1 MEAVRELGC
10 LQLDPVNVIE
20 RSHRLVLWS
29 RLGTYSTDEL
39 ERLRWD
45 ERRLFDYW
53 AHAASIVLTEDYPI
67 HQLMMRT
74 YPSGRTIYS
83 RRAAEW
89 ITKNQGLRRHV
100 VSALRRRGPLRMRDL
115 EDRSDAGW
123 RSSGW
128 TNERNVS
135 QMLHFLWFQGKVVV
149 ARRTG
154 IERWWDLAGKWLPD
168 WTPKDRLSER
178 EVVRRAAQRSLRA
191 LGVGTAKNIDRH
203 FTVGRYEGLA
213 QALAAL
219 LREGRIERVRV
230 GEDGADWPGEWF
242 VHTDDLTA
250 LERLEKG
257 EWEPRTTLLS
267 PFDNLIIDR
276 ARAEG
281 LFGFRY
287 RMEIY
292 VPKSKRQFGAYALPI
307 LHGDRLIGQVD
318 TALDRRR
325 SRLRLNAL
333 HTVPDAPPTLR
344 TGRAVAAAIHDLAA
358 FLGGAEVE
366 VTGPVPERWR
376 RAFG

>member
-1 MEAVRELGC
+1 MEVARDLGC
-10 LQLDPVNVIE
+10 LQLDPVNVVE

-29 RLGTYSTDEL
+29 RLGPYATDQL

-67 HQLMMRT
+67 HRLMMRT
-74 YPSGRTIYS
+74 YPSERTIYS

-89 ITKNQGLRRHV
+89 IKENQGLRRHV

-115 EDRSDAGW
+115 EDRSDASW
-123 RSSGW
+123 RSPGW

-154 IERWWDLAGKWLPD
+154 VERWWDLAGNWLPE
-168 WTPKDRLSER
+168 WTPKDRLSEQ

-191 LGVGTAKNIDRH
+191 LGLGTTKHIDRH
-203 FTVGRYEGLA
+203 FTVGRYPGLPKV
-213 QALAAL
+213 LAAL
-219 LREGRIERVRV
+219 IREGRIERARIE
-230 GEDGADWPGEWF
+230 EDGVTWPGDWF
-242 VHTDDLTA
+242 VHTDDLPA
-250 LERLEKG
+250 LERLEKDD
-257 EWEPRTTLLS
+257 WEPRTTLLS

-276 ARAEG
+276 ARTER

-292 VPKSKRQFGAYALPI
+292 VPKSKRQFGPYALPI
-307 LHGDRLIGQVD
+307 LLGDRLIGQVD
-318 TALDRRR
+318 TSMDRRR
-325 SRLRLNAL
+325 GRLRLNAI
-333 HTVPDAPPTLR
+333 HATPDAPAGVR
-344 TGRAVAAAIHDLAA
+344 TTRAVARAIEALAA

-376 RAFG
+376 RALG